1 MGVKE
6 YKIRTDG
13 SQDREYPKNVMA
25 LTVKVNFIRV
35 FGQNTWMPDVDQG
48 EVLESTKGSC

>member
-35 FGQNTWMPDVDQG
+35 VGQNTWMPDVEQG